1 MAPHPSKRT
10 ISVPGFKFSGISAG
24 IKGKK
29 RDLALI
35 YSERVASTAGVF
47 TTNTVKASPVQVDIS
62 RIQSGVGQAIVVNSG
77 NANACTGV
85 RGIRD
90 AYEMCDITARKL
102 NIAPDLIYV
111 ASTGIIGRPLPMQ
124 LIRKGIPK
132 AVKRLTPYSI
142 NDAARAIMTTDAFP
156 KLVSRRIR
164 LGSLTGTIIG
174 IAKGAGMIC
183 PHMATM
189 LCFICSDISISASA
203 LRQALREAV
212 SVSFNRLTVD
222 NDTSTNDT
230 VIAMANGVLENHRLS
245 RRAPLYGN
253 FLGALKEITH
263 ELSFLIARDGE
274 GATKVIFITV
284 EGALSDRD
292 AAKIARSIAGSSL
305 VKTAM
310 YGRDPNWG
318 RIIAAAGSSGAA
330 MDERKV
336 VISINGC
343 VVFRKGFVTG
353 REDLARQTLS
363 KREVTISVL
372 LGIGRGSASMLSC
385 DLTQE
390 YVKINSAYST

>member
-353 REDLARQTLS
+353 REYLARQTLS